1 LSPLRR
7 CRAHTAVLRLLR
19 RLPDA
24 ALPTDHRMPTRTRS
38 RTRAPAAP
46 TLPAAAPSRPERWTL
61 DAADAALAT
70 LHIPPDAARE
80 RCFEIGCAMTVRLP
94 VDARDAWHRMSVQAN
109 GSQQW
114 SRQIATSNPGSF
126 DGLDYR
132 FRRTVPVGESL
143 RITVAV
149 DCRGAQRR
157 SLVIEA
163 DEA

>member
-1 LSPLRR
+1 
-7 CRAHTAVLRLLR
+7 
-19 RLPDA
+19 
-24 ALPTDHRMPTRTRS
+24 MPTRA
-38 RTRAPAAP
+38 RTPRTARTPSPAAVP
-46 TLPAAAPSRPERWTL
+46 RAAPSRPERWAL
-61 DAADAALAT
+61 DAGDAALAT
-70 LHIPPDAARE
+70 LHIPADAARE
-80 RCFEIGCAMTVRLP
+80 RTFEIGCAMTVRLP
-94 VDARDAWHRMSVQAN
+94 ADSREAWHRMGVQAN

-143 RITVAV
+143 RITVTV
-149 DCRGAQRR
+149 ECRGARRR